1 MLQVILNR
9 LLNLAV
15 VDPTTREAGMERR
28 RWPRLY
34 TNLPVKYRVIL
45 QEPANLI
52 ASRASLKNISQGG
65 AYLESD
71 QPLRLSQGQ
80 VGHFTF
86 TSLSSQEDFGAIYL
100 AAKAIVRRIDRPH
113 VNPLLFGMALEFLSG
128 PLIFYQERSS
138 GVN

>member
-1 MLQVILNR
+1 MLQVIFNR
-9 LLNLAV
+9 LLNLAAI
-15 VDPTTREAGMERR
+15 DPTTRETGPERR
-28 RWPRLY
+28 RSPRLY
-34 TNLPVKYRVIL
+34 VNLPVKYRVIL

-52 ASRASLKNISQGG
+52 ASRACIKNISQGG

-86 TSLSSQEDFGAIYL
+86 SSLSSQEDFGAIYL

-113 VNPLLFGMALEFLSG
+113 VNPLLFGVALEFLSG

-138 GVN
+138 GIN